1 MHERGLALRI
11 QVTISRSKFLPP
23 GAGAR
28 ARAGIANPGYD
39 FTFQLLRTGA
49 RAETRS
55 GAQGLSRFQSRHGG
69 LWHCRSRLRFHVP
82 SSCHRGA
89 GARARAGIA
98 DPGCDFTFQV
108 LATGG
113 QVQRARARAGKF
125 SPPGDD
131 HAPCVGEKNKKE
143 PRFTAALSESLSTLW
158 DSTIQAWHYKLYH
171 VLISPPP
178 DASAS
183 AVLSLTAY
191 SPLSLYVPA
200 RRPALSA
207 ALGGDRAA
215 AQAAT
220 TDGTAAGVCGAN
232 VRVRVRGPTP
242 EAGCPSSLLAS
253 ACGRLMCILR
263 AREYSCT
270 IACYVYVRVVGG

>member
-1 MHERGLALRI
+1 MIGVVAAAIFILLVLVLQQPVPE
-11 QVTISRSKFLPP
+11 
-23 GAGAR
+23 
-28 ARAGIANPGYD
+28 
-39 FTFQLLRTGA
+39 QLLRPLPPPRRIA
-49 RAETRS
+49 R
-55 GAQGLSRFQSRHGG
+55 
-69 LWHCRSRLRFHVP
+69 
-82 SSCHRGA
+82 
-89 GARARAGIA
+89 
-98 DPGCDFTFQV
+98 
-108 LATGG
+108 
-113 QVQRARARAGKF
+113 
-125 SPPGDD
+125 
-131 HAPCVGEKNKKE
+131 
-143 PRFTAALSESLSTLW
+143 
-158 DSTIQAWHYKLYH
+158 
-171 VLISPPP
+171 PP